1 MNLQTIGILSPGDMG
16 HAVGRRLAEKGL
28 HVIAAL
34 GDRSERTRRLATQAG
49 MEDVGD
55 YAGLVNA
62 ADAILCILVPAEAE
76 ATAQRVADALTATGR
91 SLLYADCNAIAPQTV
106 QRIGSIIS
114 AAGSRFVDA
123 SIIGGP
129 PRPGY
134 TPRFY
139 ASGPAVDDFAALND
153 FGLEVIPMG
162 ERVGDASALKMC
174 YGALTKGQTALYTEL
189 LVAAEAMGVSDA
201 LAAEFRHSQAD
212 ALKRM
217 DGLPTMPPK
226 SRRWVGEMEEIAAT
240 FGGVGLTPKIFEG
253 AADIYRFVGGTSL
266 ADRNPED
273 EGKPSL
279 EEMVTRLA
287 ESLSLPSET

>member
-1 MNLQTIGILSPGDMG
+1 MFKTIGILSPGDMG
-16 HAVGRRLAEKGL
+16 HAVGGRLAENGL
-28 HVIAAL
+28 RVVAAL
-34 GDRSERTRRLATQAG
+34 GDRSERTRRLAAQAG
-49 MEDVGD
+49 IEDVGD
-55 YAGLVNA
+55 YTGLVRA

-76 ATAQRVADALTATGR
+76 ATAQRVADALAATGA

-106 QRIGSIIS
+106 QRISQVITG
-114 AAGSRFVDA
+114 AGSRFVDA

-139 ASGPAVDDFAALND
+139 ASGPGAAGFAALND
-153 FGLEVIPMG
+153 FGLEVVGMG
-162 ERVGDASALKMC
+162 ERVGDASAIKMC
-174 YGALTKGQTALYTEL
+174 YGALTKGQSALYTEL
-189 LVAAEAMGVSDA
+189 LVAAEALGVSDA

-217 DGLPTMPPK
+217 AGLPGMPPK

-240 FGGVGLTPKIFEG
+240 FGAVGLTPKIFEG
-253 AADIYRFVGGTSL
+253 AADIYRFVGGTVL

-273 EGKPSL
+273 PGKPSL
-279 EEMVTRLA
+279 EEMIEGLA
-287 ESLSLPSET
+287 AALK